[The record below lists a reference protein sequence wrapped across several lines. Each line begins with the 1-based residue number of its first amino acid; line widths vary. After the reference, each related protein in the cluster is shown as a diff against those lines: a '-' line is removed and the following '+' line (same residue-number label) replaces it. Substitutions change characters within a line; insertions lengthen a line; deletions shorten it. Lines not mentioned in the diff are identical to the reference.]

1 MRRSIPFVVSC
12 LFITACAAAE
22 VPQTFDKHYP
32 MQGRAE
38 LEAGIGNGSIKTTGC
53 GTCRDIHVH
62 LEMNN
67 ADRSTFHIEEQQSG
81 NHVRFVLK
89 QDEGHWH
96 WNGGK
101 GPELTI
107 EVPQQSALDLHSGNG
122 SVVLSGVQGDIAMNT
137 GNGSVSISDA
147 GGQIKLHS
155 GNGSVSGENL
165 TGSLNASTGNGS
177 MHVAGRFSRL
187 DAHTGNGSLN
197 LEAGGPDALREGAT
211 ITSGSGGVTLRLD
224 RACTCKRRAFDGQR
238 WHPQR
243 PANHHAGRHGRRP
256 APVKR
261 DAERRRD
268 VTADQY
274 RQRRHPAGGL
284 VKAHSRLCD
293 KWLSVR
299 PQPRQQ
305 MPSPGNFCRAR
316 LSVS

>member
-107 EVPQQSALDLHSGNG
+107 EVPQQAALDLHSGNG

-177 MHVAGRFSRL
+177 MHVAGRFNRL

-224 RACTCKRRAFDGQR
+224 RRA
-238 WHPQR
+238 H
-243 PANHHAGRHGRRP
+243 ANVELSTGSGGIHSDLPITTQGDVGEDRHQLNG
-256 APVKR
+256 
-261 DAERRRD
+261 
-268 VTADQY
+268 TLN
-274 RQRRHPAGGL
+274 GGGTSL
-284 VKAHSRLCD
+284 RINTGSGGIRLEA
-293 KWLSVR
+293 L
-299 PQPRQQ
+299 
-305 MPSPGNFCRAR
+305 
-316 LSVS
+316 